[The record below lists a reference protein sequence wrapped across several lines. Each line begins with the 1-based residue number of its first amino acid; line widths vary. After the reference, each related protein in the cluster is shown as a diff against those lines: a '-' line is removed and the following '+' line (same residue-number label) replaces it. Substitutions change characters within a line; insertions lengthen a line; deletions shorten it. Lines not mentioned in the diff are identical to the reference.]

1 MPYLPGPILMAYQVT
16 VSFSCSA
23 SGSADFRNSS
33 TSFSLPG
40 RASSWAQIASLL
52 MVVPPPHQMRGKC
65 VWWRLLVE
73 ESQRAFENTGVPRP
87 SRVLC
92 EKAGILTAGAP
103 CLASFARRGDFEVYN
118 RPMSLTEQIQKDIV
132 TA

>member
-1 MPYLPGPILMAYQVT
+1 MPYLPGPILMAYQLT

-52 MVVPPPHQMRGKC
+52 MVVPPPHQMRDRT
-65 VWWRLLVE
+65 VRERIFDL
-73 ESQRAFENTGVPRP
+73 RIFAFIRWDD
-87 SRVLC
+87 
-92 EKAGILTAGAP
+92 GAP
-103 CLASFARRGDFEVYN
+103 FLARPLREKRGF
-118 RPMSLTEQIQKDIV
+118 
-132 TA
+132 